1 MSLDFKD
8 KVAIVT
14 GSGNGIGKG
23 YALELAKRG
32 AKVVVNDLGGTVD
45 GSGGSLSAADAVVQE
60 IEAAGG
66 EAMANGAN
74 VAKQEDVKAMVQAT
88 MEKWGRVDILI
99 NNAGILR
106 DKSFGKME
114 WSDFEAV
121 INVHLLGSALCAHG
135 VFPIMKEQ
143 EFGRIVMTSS
153 SSGLFGNFGQTN
165 YAAAKMGVVG
175 LMNTLKLEGAKYNV
189 HTNSIAPTATTRMTE
204 HLFPAEFAEKLDPKY
219 IIPAVIFLASEKKAK
234 EYAKA
239 KSMNIDSIPY
249 IKGWGHQTG
258 PITYKEKIDFS
269 QDKDY
274 IFPHVK
280 KAIDDAFTRAGME
293 GVKDIDGIE
302 THDCFTSTEYM
313 AIDHFG
319 ITKPGESW
327 KAIESGEIEIGG
339 RIPINASG
347 GLIGLGHPVGATG
360 VRMLLDCYK
369 QCTNLAGEYQIENA
383 KNVSTLNIGGSA
395 TTVVSFVVGRT
406 N

>member
-45 GSGGSLSAADAVVQE
+45 GSGGSLSAADTVVQE

-66 EAMANGAN
+66 VAMANGAN
-74 VAKQEDVKAMVQAT
+74 VAKQEDVKAMVAST

-121 INVHLLGSALCAHG
+121 INVHLLGSALCAHS

-219 IIPAVIFLASEKKAK
+219 IIPAVIFLASEKAPNGEILEAGGGVVANTYVMETMGKYFGTDENFTA
-234 EYAKA
+234 EAVA
-239 KSMNIDSIPY
+239 NHWAEIADTTDARRLTQGGEVA
-249 IKGWGHQTG
+249 IKHF
-258 PITYKEKIDFS
+258 EKIQQS
-269 QDKDY
+269 
-274 IFPHVK
+274 
-280 KAIDDAFTRAGME
+280 
-293 GVKDIDGIE
+293 
-302 THDCFTSTEYM
+302 
-313 AIDHFG
+313 
-319 ITKPGESW
+319 ES
-327 KAIESGEIEIGG
+327 
-339 RIPINASG
+339 
-347 GLIGLGHPVGATG
+347 
-360 VRMLLDCYK
+360 
-369 QCTNLAGEYQIENA
+369 
-383 KNVSTLNIGGSA
+383 
-395 TTVVSFVVGRT
+395 
-406 N
+406 